1 MISELK
7 TKAKESLKGK
17 WGPTIAVFLIYGIL
31 SGIGSSLSTK
41 YEVVDGQLTN
51 VASPTLSVIGSV
63 ISIVVTCLLALG
75 YYSYFLK
82 ISRNEKPGI
91 DELFS
96 KVGMFFR
103 CLAATVLIGLIVF
116 AGCLVLI
123 VPGIILSLCYSMTY
137 YIMLDDEK
145 ISPVE
150 AMKKS
155 REMMRGHKGELFAL
169 LLSFIGW
176 ALLSVLTCFI
186 LLIWLVPYINTTQA
200 NFYNKI
206 KGE

>member
-7 TKAKESLKGK
+7 TKARESLKGK
-17 WGPTIAVFLIYGIL
+17 WGSTIAVFLIYGIL
-31 SGIGSSLSTK
+31 SGIGSSLSSK
-41 YEVVDGQLTN
+41 YEMVDGQLVNT
-51 VASPTLSVIGSV
+51 ASPTLSIIGSV

-82 ISRNEKPGI
+82 ISRNEKPGV

-96 KVGMFFR
+96 KAGMFFR
-103 CLAATVLIGLIVF
+103 CLAATILIGLIVF

-123 VPGIILSLCYSMTY
+123 VPGIILALCYSMTY
-137 YIMLDDEK
+137 YIMVDDEK

-155 REMMRGHKGELFAL
+155 REMMRGHKGEFFLL

-176 ALLSVLTCFI
+176 ALLSILTCLI

-206 KGE
+206 KEG